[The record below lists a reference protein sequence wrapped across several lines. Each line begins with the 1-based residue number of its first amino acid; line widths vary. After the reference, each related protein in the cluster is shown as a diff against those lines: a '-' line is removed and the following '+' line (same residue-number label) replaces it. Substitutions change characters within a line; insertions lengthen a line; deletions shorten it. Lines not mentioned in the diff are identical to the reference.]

1 MRGWTVLGKANGKE
15 IAWLN
20 HFDHAE
26 HPIPG
31 DVILQKCGRV
41 VRVVDHPHYG
51 FDYIDVTAEY
61 EEYEMDNNIQHSE
74 WLEVLE
80 SQEAFLSGT
89 RG

>member
-15 IAWLN
+15 IAWLK
-20 HFDHAE
+20 
-26 HPIPG
+26 IPG

-51 FDYIDVTAEY
+51 FDYIDVTDQY
-61 EEYEMDNNIQHSE
+61 EAYELDNNIQHSE

-80 SQEAFLSGT
+80 SQEAFLSGK